1 MPQMSIET
9 SIYVDTIIIFIY
21 LCILGATL
29 PQRNAKRSNMVP
41 SWLFAALALHTIIH
55 IATDYINYTQSSVIG
70 LYIMCTA
77 YPISGYFALYYYGKY
92 YVLTG
97 EIPDK
102 AKVHISRF
110 NTVIFVLN
118 LLCTL
123 PLIPSGLFFSVT
135 DDCTYIRG
143 SLFFLSYLFAALEL
157 TVLSVLALFLVP
169 NRKKKIVFIL
179 YGVLPILF
187 DIIILFFPI
196 SSAWVNIATL
206 FSSFLLFIFVYLD
219 DQKTMLENET
229 KLAQYKT
236 AIMLSQIGPHFI
248 YNTLSTI
255 SALCTMDPKK
265 AQDLTADFTDY
276 LRSDLNLA
284 KAQNLSTF
292 EAELNHT
299 KKYLDIEKVRFGDKL
314 HIEYDIQ
321 ETHFMLPSLSLQ
333 PIVENAVK
341 HGVTKKQSGGT
352 VRIASERR
360 GNRFAVIVTDDGVG
374 FDAEAFTPQEGH
386 YGLSTAMK
394 RVQML
399 LGGEVTI
406 ESAAGQGTT
415 VTILVKAAEG
425 VKKQ

>member
-1 MPQMSIET
+1 MSIET

-29 PQRNAKRSNMVP
+29 PQRKSKRSDSIP

-55 IATDYINYTQSSVIG
+55 IATDYFNYTHSSVIG

-77 YPISGYFALYYYGKY
+77 YTISGYFALYFYGKY

-102 AKVHISRF
+102 AKVYISRF

-157 TVLSVLALFLVP
+157 TVLSVLAIFLVP

-179 YGVLPILF
+179 YGILPILF

-196 SSAWVNIATL
+196 SSAWINIATL
-206 FSSFLLFIFVYLD
+206 ISSFLLFIFVYLD

-229 KLAQYKT
+229 KLAQYRT
-236 AIMLSQIGPHFI
+236 DVMLSQIGPHFI
-248 YNTLSTI
+248 YNKLSTI

-265 AQDLTADFTDY
+265 AQDLTAEFTDY
-276 LRSDLNLA
+276 LRNDLNLA

-299 KKYLDIEKVRFGDKL
+299 KKYLEIEKVRFGDRL
-314 HIEYDIQ
+314 HVEYDVQ
-321 ETHFMLPSLSLQ
+321 EMSFMLPSLSLQ

-352 VRIASERR
+352 VHIASEKR
-360 GNRFAVIVTDDGVG
+360 GDRIAVIVSDDGVG
-374 FDAEAFTPQEGH
+374 FNAETLTPQEGH
-386 YGLSTAMK
+386 YGLSTAK
-394 RVQML
+394 ERVQML

-415 VTILVKAAEG
+415 VTILVKDT
-425 VKKQ
+425 KKGEHQ